1 MNFQIQKEVKV
12 DLVQLE
18 NNMKIGI
25 TASTFDL
32 LHTGHILM
40 LREAKTICDYLICAL
55 HVDPSIERAEKNKPI
70 QSLYERFTQLE
81 AVKYVDEIIPYETE
95 NELLTI
101 LQSNKIH
108 IRIIGEDYKD
118 KSFTGREIEG
128 MQIYYNKRK
137 HNYSST
143 ELRSRLKI

>member
-1 MNFQIQKEVKV
+1 
-12 DLVQLE
+12 
-18 NNMKIGI
+18 MKKGI

-40 LREAKTICDYLICAL
+40 LKEAKEVCDYLICAL
-55 HVDPSIERAEKNKPI
+55 HVDPSIERPEKNKPI
-70 QSLYERFTQLE
+70 QSLYERYIQLQ

-101 LQSNKIH
+101 LQSNQID
-108 IRIIGEDYKD
+108 IRIIGEDYYD
-118 KSFTGREIEG
+118 KSFTGRDIEEIK
-128 MQIYYNKRK
+128 IHFNKRK

-143 ELRSRLKI
+143 DLRNRIKNSK